1 MHDSEAA
8 YNEDFPNMHYETD
21 RPKWPEFK
29 GKKLVL
35 RMPITHHRK
44 LSNMTQEMYEKTP
57 FLRPNQEASL
67 K

>member
-1 MHDSEAA
+1 MEEVSTARKLETAQRMHDSEAA

-35 RMPITHHRK
+35 RMPITNHKK
-44 LSNMTQEMYEKTP
+44 LSNMT
-57 FLRPNQEASL
+57 
-67 K
+67 